1 MKRYRLVITKFIYP
15 PIFII
20 CFVNG
25 LKLCQI
31 LLQESTSLLERK
43 GEDQFLNFYYSTFNL
58 FIQFLFG
65 LFFIFLVISFI
76 LLLKPPTM
84 KKYKTSLKTVLEYEN
99 RNEDVLVD
107 QGNEMRKETDYRLTA
122 KRVYCPTCH
131 TPTEGIIGTFKTC
144 EYCGGIFEVT

>member
-43 GEDQFLNFYYSTFNL
+43 GEDQFLNFYYSMFNL
-58 FIQFLFG
+58 FIQFSFG

-131 TPTEGIIGTFKTC
+131 TPTEGIIGTLKTC

>member
-1 MKRYRLVITKFIYP
+1 
-15 PIFII
+15 
-20 CFVNG
+20 
-25 LKLCQI
+25 
-31 LLQESTSLLERK
+31 
-43 GEDQFLNFYYSTFNL
+43 
-58 FIQFLFG
+58 
-65 LFFIFLVISFI
+65 
-76 LLLKPPTM
+76 M

-122 KRVYCPTCH
+122 KRFYCPTCH

>member
-1 MKRYRLVITKFIYP
+1 MKRYRVIITRFIYP
-15 PIFII
+15 PLFIV
-20 CFVNG
+20 CFIHG
-25 LKLCQI
+25 IRLCQD
-31 LLQESTSLLERK
+31 LVKEGTSLLERK
-43 GEDQFLNFYYSTFNL
+43 NDDQFLKVYYSIFNL
-58 FIQFLFG
+58 SFQFLFG

-76 LLLKPPTM
+76 LLIKPPTM

-144 EYCGGIFEVT
+144 EYCGETFKLS

>member
-43 GEDQFLNFYYSTFNL
+43 GEDQFLNFLL
-58 FIQFLFG
+58 FHVQFVHSVFIWVIFYLFSNFIHSIAKTTNHEKIQNKFKN
-65 LFFIFLVISFI
+65 SF
-76 LLLKPPTM
+76 
-84 KKYKTSLKTVLEYEN
+84 
-99 RNEDVLVD
+99 
-107 QGNEMRKETDYRLTA
+107 
-122 KRVYCPTCH
+122 RV
-131 TPTEGIIGTFKTC
+131 
-144 EYCGGIFEVT
+144 